1 LDAYYGIKY
10 NQRDL
15 NDFPR
20 KIRELATR
28 HHQHIKVWEPD
39 IEALVE
45 KVKATRH
52 FYTHYNPK
60 WDASGKVLRGA
71 ELIKLNTVLRMIFQM
86 CVLEDLG
93 IPSSRFDRLRLQMPA
108 RITEYSP

>member
-86 CVLEDLG
+86 CVSTECVCKCLHELQNIHHEPTSTVLEN
-93 IPSSRFDRLRLQMPA
+93 R
-108 RITEYSP
+108 